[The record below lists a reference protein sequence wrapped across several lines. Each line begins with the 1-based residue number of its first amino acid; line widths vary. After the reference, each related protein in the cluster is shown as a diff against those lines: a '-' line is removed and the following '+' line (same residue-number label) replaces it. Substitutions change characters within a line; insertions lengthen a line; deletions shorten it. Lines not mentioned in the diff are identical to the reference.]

1 MALLM
6 PRKVKFRKQHRGR
19 RKGVSG
25 RGNLLAF
32 GSFGLKSLENGW
44 LTGRQIEAARRSI
57 TRACQR
63 GGQVYIRVFPDH
75 AVSSTPIESGMGGG
89 KGAVSHY
96 VAVVR
101 RGRILFELGGVNPE
115 LAREALRLAA
125 HKLPFKTSTIERRH
139 HG

>member
-1 MALLM
+1 M
-6 PRKVKFRKQHRGR
+6 PRKVKFRKHHRGR
-19 RKGVSG
+19 R
-25 RGNLLAF
+25 RGGSSRGSKVDF
-32 GSFGLKSLENGW
+32 GSLGLKSLGNGW
-44 LTGRQIEAARRSI
+44 LTGRQIEAARRTI

-75 AVSSTPIESGMGGG
+75 AVSSTPVESGMGGG

-96 VAVVR
+96 VAVIR

-115 LAREALRLAA
+115 LGREALRLAA
-125 HKLPFKTSTIERRH
+125 HKLPFKTAIVERRH